1 MVKYG
6 LEKLVIAITFNMLK
20 NLISTFKVYGSRH
33 TDLENK
39 LMVTRWR
46 DRLGVWD

>member
-1 MVKYG
+1 M
-6 LEKLVIAITFNMLK
+6 LITLNDTK
-20 NLISTFKVYGSRH
+20 ELIYKTETL

-39 LMVTRWR
+39 LMVLGQGEGGE